1 MPLSEDE
8 QRILSE
14 IENQLRESDPD
25 LADQVSKTTVYR
37 DAFGKLRWAIVAF
50 VLCLALSVL
59 LLSVNWLL
67 AFLGFL
73 GMFATALY
81 IERNLR
87 RVGRAGMQEAT
98 QAIRRNSLRDYIDNA
113 GNKARDRLRRDEDDS
128 PEG

>member
-14 IENQLRESDPD
+14 IESQLRESDPD
-25 LADQVSKTTVYR
+25 LAHQVSSTTVYT
-37 DAFGKLRWAIVAF
+37 DAFGKLRWTIVGFIVA
-50 VLCLALSVL
+50 LLASVL
-59 LLSVNWLL
+59 LLSVSYLL
-67 AFLGFL
+67 AFVGFL
-73 GMFATALY
+73 GMFACALY

-113 GNKARDRLRRDEDDS
+113 GTKARERMRRDDDDDQK
-128 PEG
+128 

>member
-14 IENQLRESDPD
+14 IESQLRESDPA

-37 DAFGKLRWAIVAF
+37 DAFGKLRWAIVGF
-50 VLCLALSVL
+50 VLCLVASVL
-59 LLSVNWLL
+59 LLSINYLL
-67 AFLGFL
+67 AFAGFL
-73 GMFATALY
+73 GMLGTALY

-98 QAIRRNSLRDYIDNA
+98 RAIRRNSLRDYIDNA
-113 GNKARDRLRRDEDDS
+113 GSKARDRLRREDESDD
-128 PEG
+128 

>member
-14 IENQLRESDPD
+14 IENQLRETDPE
-25 LADQVSKTTVYR
+25 LADHVSKTTVYR
-37 DAFGKLRWAIVAF
+37 DAFAKLRWAIVAF

-67 AFLGFL
+67 AFVGFL
-73 GMFATALY
+73 GMFATALF

-113 GNKARDRLRRDEDDS
+113 GNRARDRLRRDDDAED
-128 PEG
+128 

>member
-14 IENQLRESDPD
+14 IESQLRESDPD

-37 DAFGKLRWAIVAF
+37 DAFGKLRWAIVLF
-50 VLCLALSVL
+50 VVWLAVSVL
-59 LLSVNWLL
+59 LLSINWLL
-67 AFLGFL
+67 GFVGFL
-73 GMFATALY
+73 GMFATAMY

-98 QAIRRNSLRDYIDNA
+98 KAIRRNSLRDYIDSA
-113 GNKARDRLRRDEDDS
+113 GTRARDRLRRDEDTDES
-128 PEG
+128 

>member
-14 IENQLRESDPD
+14 IESQLRESDPD
-25 LADQVSKTTVYR
+25 LAHQVSNTTVYT
-37 DAFGKLRWAIVAF
+37 DAFGKLRWAIVGFIA
-50 VLCLALSVL
+50 ALVASVL
-59 LLSVNWLL
+59 LLSVSYLL
-67 AFLGFL
+67 AFVGFL
-73 GMFATALY
+73 GMFASALF

-113 GNKARDRLRRDEDDS
+113 GNKARERLRRDDEDDQK
-128 PEG
+128 

>member
-14 IENQLRESDPD
+14 IESQLRESDPA

-37 DAFGKLRWAIVAF
+37 DAFGKLRWAIVGF
-50 VLCLALSVL
+50 VLCLVASVL
-59 LLSVNWLL
+59 LLSINYLL
-67 AFLGFL
+67 AFAGFL

-98 QAIRRNSLRDYIDNA
+98 RRNSLRDYIDNA
-113 GNKARDRLRRDEDDS
+113 GSKARDRLRREDESDD
-128 PEG
+128 

>member
-8 QRILSE
+8 KRILSE
-14 IENQLRESDPD
+14 IESQLRESDPA

-50 VLCLALSVL
+50 ILALAASVL
-59 LLSVNWLL
+59 LLSVNYVF
-67 AFLGFL
+67 AFGGFL
-73 GMFATALY
+73 GMFAAALY

-98 QAIRRNSLRDYIDNA
+98 QAIRRNSLRDYLDSA
-113 GNKARDRLRRDEDDS
+113 GNKARERLRRDDESGED
-128 PEG
+128 